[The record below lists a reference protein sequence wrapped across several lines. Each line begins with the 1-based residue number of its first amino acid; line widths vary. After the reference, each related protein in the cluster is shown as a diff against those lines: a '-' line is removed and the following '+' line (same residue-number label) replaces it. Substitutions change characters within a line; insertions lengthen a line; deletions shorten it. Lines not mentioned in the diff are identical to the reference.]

1 MINGNSH
8 QLGEVAPLA
17 VDTRASD
24 TGLSHDTFTA
34 MVGQMVVQCKALL
47 RQQLEHKATKQPLL
61 YDRERIG
68 RIMAEFEAGSADIQ
82 DAIAARVMSRLTH
95 HVQQE
100 VMRVLQDALSDAAET
115 LEDPLWEQSKTW
127 GNAGWTQRGDTI
139 EEESVAVEKVEE
151 PTEPDPE
158 PVVGPEAIERDE
170 PEPVGAAE
178 LVSAVE
184 SRVEEIASSVEE
196 GSGDEEESRRSGGM
210 GEVYEGTVKL
220 RVDAT
225 DSFRQVI
232 QFVEALRQKAGLRLL
247 KLVGGFEDG
256 VDIWVGLKAPIAINE
271 VLMTMPGV
279 AQVTPAHWLEQ
290 DASEPLINIRLANDP
305 VPQNAD

>member
-1 MINGNSH
+1 MDS
-8 QLGEVAPLA
+8 
-17 VDTRASD
+17 DTRASH

-47 RQQLEHKATKQPLL
+47 RQQLEHKATRQPLL
-61 YDRERIG
+61 YDQERIE

-100 VMRVLQDALSDAAET
+100 VMRVLQDALSDAAQT
-115 LEDPLWEQSKTW
+115 LEDPLWEQSNTW
-127 GNAGWTQRGDTI
+127 GNSGWIQRGDSVEDEPVA
-139 EEESVAVEKVEE
+139 EEVVEE
-151 PTEPDPE
+151 PTRP
-158 PVVGPEAIERDE
+158 E
-170 PEPVGAAE
+170 PEPVAEPGPFVRDELEPVAAAE
-178 LVSAVE
+178 PVSIVE
-184 SRVEEIASSVEE
+184 SRVEEIASSVDEAGHEE
-196 GSGDEEESRRSGGM
+196 DAPRSAGI

-232 QFVEALRQKAGLRLL
+232 QVVEALRQEAGFRLL

-279 AQVTPAHWLEQ
+279 AEVTPAHWLEQ

-305 VPQNAD
+305 VPQNAE

>member
-8 QLGEVAPLA
+8 QLGEAAPMA
-17 VDTRASD
+17 VDTRATD

-61 YDRERIG
+61 YDQERIG
-68 RIMAEFEAGSADIQ
+68 RIMVEFEAGSADIQ

-100 VMRVLQDALSDAAET
+100 VMRVLQDALADAAQS

-127 GNAGWTQRGDTI
+127 GNAGWIQRSDTLAEEMVEAPTQS
-139 EEESVAVEKVEE
+139 EAEAVVR
-151 PTEPDPE
+151 PE
-158 PVVGPEAIERDE
+158 PIVRDE
-170 PEPVGAAE
+170 PEPVAVAE
-178 LVSAVE
+178 PVSIVE
-184 SRVEEIASSVEE
+184 SRVEEIASSVDEP
-196 GSGDEEESRRSGGM
+196 GRDEEAPQRRGM

-232 QFVEALRQKAGLRLL
+232 QFVEALRQKAGFRLL

-271 VLMTMPGV
+271 VLVAMPGV

>member
-1 MINGNSH
+1 M
-8 QLGEVAPLA
+8 A

-24 TGLSHDTFTA
+24 TGLSYDTLTA

-61 YDRERIG
+61 YDQERIG

-100 VMRVLQDALSDAAET
+100 VMRVLQDALSDAAQSP
-115 LEDPLWEQSKTW
+115 EDPLWEQSNTW
-127 GNAGWTQRGDTI
+127 GNEDKT
-139 EEESVAVEKVEE
+139 VAEE
-151 PTEPDPE
+151 PAEEPARPEPE
-158 PVVGPEAIERDE
+158 PVVQPEPFVRDE
-170 PEPVGAAE
+170 PEAVAAAE
-178 LVSAVE
+178 PVSILE
-184 SRVEEIASSVEE
+184 SRVEEIASSV
-196 GSGDEEESRRSGGM
+196 DEAGPDEDAPRSGGI

-232 QFVEALRQKAGLRLL
+232 QFVEALRQKAGFRLL

-279 AQVTPAHWLEQ
+279 AQVTPANWLEQ

>member
-1 MINGNSH
+1 
-8 QLGEVAPLA
+8 
-17 VDTRASD
+17 
-24 TGLSHDTFTA
+24 
-34 MVGQMVVQCKALL
+34 
-47 RQQLEHKATKQPLL
+47 
-61 YDRERIG
+61 
-68 RIMAEFEAGSADIQ
+68 
-82 DAIAARVMSRLTH
+82 MSRLTH

-100 VMRVLQDALSDAAET
+100 VMRVLQDALSDAAQS
-115 LEDPLWEQSKTW
+115 LEDPLWEQANTW
-127 GNAGWTQRGDTI
+127 GNAGWTQRGDSM
-139 EEESVAVEKVEE
+139 EDEAVAAEKVEE
-151 PTEPDPE
+151 PTQPE
-158 PVVGPEAIERDE
+158 PVSRPEPIVRDE
-170 PEPVGAAE
+170 PEPAAAVE
-178 LVSAVE
+178 PVSTVE
-184 SRVEEIASSVEE
+184 SRVEEIASGVEE
-196 GSGDEEESRRSGGM
+196 GGHAEEAVQRGDI

-232 QFVEALRQKAGLRLL
+232 QFVEALRQKAGFRLL

-279 AQVTPAHWLEQ
+279 AEVTPAHWLEQ

>member
-1 MINGNSH
+1 
-8 QLGEVAPLA
+8 
-17 VDTRASD
+17 
-24 TGLSHDTFTA
+24 
-34 MVGQMVVQCKALL
+34 
-47 RQQLEHKATKQPLL
+47 LL
-61 YDRERIG
+61 YDQERIG
-68 RIMAEFEAGSADIQ
+68 RIMGEFEAGSADIQ
-82 DAIAARVMSRLTH
+82 DVIAARVMSRLTH

-100 VMRVLQDALSDAAET
+100 VMRVLQDALADAAQS
-115 LEDPLWEQSKTW
+115 LEDPLWEQANTW
-127 GNAGWTQRGDTI
+127 GNAGWTQRGDSM
-139 EEESVAVEKVEE
+139 EDEAVAAEKVEE
-151 PTEPDPE
+151 PTQPE
-158 PVVGPEAIERDE
+158 PVSRPEPIVRDE
-170 PEPVGAAE
+170 PEPAAAVE
-178 LVSAVE
+178 PVSTVE
-184 SRVEEIASSVEE
+184 SRVEEIASGVEE
-196 GSGDEEESRRSGGM
+196 GGHAEEAVQRGDI

-232 QFVEALRQKAGLRLL
+232 QFVEALRQKAGFRLL

>member
-8 QLGEVAPLA
+8 QLGEVSPMA
-17 VDTRASD
+17 VDTRAID
-24 TGLSHDTFTA
+24 TGLNHDTFTA

-61 YDRERIG
+61 YDQERIEG
-68 RIMAEFEAGSADIQ
+68 IMAQFEAGSADIQ

-100 VMRVLQDALSDAAET
+100 VMRVLQDALADTAQS
-115 LEDPLWEQSKTW
+115 LEDPLWEQANTW
-127 GNAGWTQRGDTI
+127 GNAGWIQRSDTLEDETAA
-139 EEESVAVEKVEE
+139 EEVVEE
-151 PTEPDPE
+151 PAQP
-158 PVVGPEAIERDE
+158 E
-170 PEPVGAAE
+170 PEPVARPEPIVRREPEPVAAAE
-178 LVSAVE
+178 PVSTVE
-184 SRVEEIASSVEE
+184 SRVEETASSVDE
-196 GSGDEEESRRSGGM
+196 SGHDEDAPKSGGM
-210 GEVYEGTVKL
+210 SEVYEGTVKL

-232 QFVEALRQKAGLRLL
+232 QFVEALRQKAGFRLL

-305 VPQNAD
+305 VPQKAD

>member
-8 QLGEVAPLA
+8 QLGEVSPMA
-17 VDTRASD
+17 VDTRAAD

-61 YDRERIG
+61 YDQERIR
-68 RIMAEFEAGSADIQ
+68 RIMAEFEAGSVDIQ

-100 VMRVLQDALSDAAET
+100 VMKVLQDALADAAQS
-115 LEDPLWEQSKTW
+115 LEDPLWEQADTW
-127 GNAGWTQRGDTI
+127 GNAGWVRKSDALEDETVAEELVEAPTQ
-139 EEESVAVEKVEE
+139 
-151 PTEPDPE
+151 P
-158 PVVGPEAIERDE
+158 E
-170 PEPVGAAE
+170 PEPVSQPEPVATAE
-178 LVSAVE
+178 PVSTVE
-184 SRVEEIASSVEE
+184 SRVEEIASSVDE
-196 GSGDEEESRRSGGM
+196 GGHDEDAPRSGGI

-232 QFVEALRQKAGLRLL
+232 QFVEALRQKAGFRLL

-271 VLMTMPGV
+271 VLLAMPGV
-279 AQVTPAHWLEQ
+279 AQVTPTHWLEQ

-305 VPQNAD
+305 VPQNAE

>member
-1 MINGNSH
+1 M
-8 QLGEVAPLA
+8 AA
-17 VDTRASD
+17 DTRASD

-61 YDRERIG
+61 YDQDHIG

-100 VMRVLQDALSDAAET
+100 VMRVLQDALSDAAQS
-115 LEDPLWEQSKTW
+115 LEDPLWEQSNTW
-127 GNAGWTQRGDTI
+127 GNTGWIQRGDSVQDKTVA
-139 EEESVAVEKVEE
+139 EEMVEE
-151 PTEPDPE
+151 PARPEPE
-158 PVVGPEAIERDE
+158 PVVQPEPFVR
-170 PEPVGAAE
+170 PEPVVAAE
-178 LVSAVE
+178 AVAEEPVSIVE

-196 GSGDEEESRRSGGM
+196 GSGDEEETRRSEGM

-232 QFVEALRQKAGLRLL
+232 QFVEALRQKAGFRLL

>member
-1 MINGNSH
+1 MINGKSH
-8 QLGEVAPLA
+8 QLGEVGPTA
-17 VDTRASD
+17 VDARATDARATD

-61 YDRERIG
+61 YDQERIG

-82 DAIAARVMSRLTH
+82 DVIASRVMSRLTH

-100 VMRVLQDALSDAAET
+100 VMRVLQDALEDAAQT
-115 LEDPLWEQSKTW
+115 LEDPLWEQNKTW
-127 GNAGWTQRGDTI
+127 GNGGWIQRGETLKDETVA
-139 EEESVAVEKVEE
+139 EEIVEAPRQPE
-151 PTEPDPE
+151 PEPELQPE
-158 PVVGPEAIERDE
+158 PVAAS
-170 PEPVGAAE
+170 EPV
-178 LVSAVE
+178 SIVE

-196 GSGDEEESRRSGGM
+196 AGEDEEAPVSGDM

-232 QFVEALRQKAGLRLL
+232 QFVEALRQKAGFRLL

-256 VDIWVGLKAPIAINE
+256 VDIWVGLKAPTAINE
-271 VLMTMPGV
+271 VLMGMPGV
-279 AQVTPAHWLEQ
+279 AQVSPAHWLEQ

>member
-8 QLGEVAPLA
+8 QLGEAAPMA
-17 VDTRASD
+17 VDTRATD

-61 YDRERIG
+61 YDQERIG
-68 RIMAEFEAGSADIQ
+68 RIMVEFEAGSADIQ

-100 VMRVLQDALSDAAET
+100 VMRVLQDALADAAQS

-127 GNAGWTQRGDTI
+127 GNAGWIQRSDTLAEEMVEAPTQS
-139 EEESVAVEKVEE
+139 EAEAVVR
-151 PTEPDPE
+151 PE
-158 PVVGPEAIERDE
+158 PIVRDE
-170 PEPVGAAE
+170 PEPVAVAE
-178 LVSAVE
+178 PVSIVE
-184 SRVEEIASSVEE
+184 SRVGEIASSVDEP
-196 GSGDEEESRRSGGM
+196 GRDEEAPQRGGM

-232 QFVEALRQKAGLRLL
+232 QFVEALRQKAGFRLL

-271 VLMTMPGV
+271 VLVAMPGV